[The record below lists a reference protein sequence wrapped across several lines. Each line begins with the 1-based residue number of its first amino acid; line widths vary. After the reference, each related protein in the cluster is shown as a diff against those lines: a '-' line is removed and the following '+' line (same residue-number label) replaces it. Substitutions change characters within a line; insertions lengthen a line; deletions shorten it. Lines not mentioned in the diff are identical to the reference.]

1 MNTKKMEEK
10 TLDSI
15 SSDISVVD
23 VYDLASDIG
32 KECEKII
39 DCYGAEA
46 VTALMPKVVNALEM
60 LETLANQNENENTNM
75 QMLSDRVASLESEKI
90 ERAVYR
96 EKLQRVGFFVFIIK
110 KMFMTKLI
118 HCVQKVVSFCFRETK
133 TEYIQKIEIDWE
145 ILCDFLFV

>member
-1 MNTKKMEEK
+1 MDEKM
-10 TLDSI
+10 LDSI
-15 SSDISVVD
+15 PSDISVVD

-60 LETLANQNENENTNM
+60 LESLAGRNENENTTM
-75 QMLSDRVASLESEKI
+75 QVLSDRVALLESEKI

-96 EKLQRVGFFVFIIK
+96 EKLQRVCYYHK
-110 KMFMTKLI
+110 N
-118 HCVQKVVSFCFRETK
+118 
-133 TEYIQKIEIDWE
+133 TELDY
-145 ILCDFLFV
+145 

>member
-1 MNTKKMEEK
+1 MNAQKMEEK
-10 TLDSI
+10 SLDSL

-23 VYDLASDIG
+23 VYDLASEIG

-60 LETLANQNENENTNM
+60 LETLANQNENENTTM

-96 EKLQRVGFFVFIIK
+96 DKLQRVGF
-110 KMFMTKLI
+110 MSRT
-118 HCVQKVVSFCFRETK
+118 
-133 TEYIQKIEIDWE
+133 
-145 ILCDFLFV
+145 

>member
-1 MNTKKMEEK
+1 MDEK

-23 VYDLASDIG
+23 VYDLASEIG

-46 VTALMPKVVNALEM
+46 VTSLMPKVVNALEM
-60 LETLANQNENENTNM
+60 LETLANQNENENTTM

-90 ERAVYR
+90 ERAIYR
-96 EKLQRVGFFVFIIK
+96 EKLQRVGFW
-110 KMFMTKLI
+110 LG
-118 HCVQKVVSFCFRETK
+118 S
-133 TEYIQKIEIDWE
+133 
-145 ILCDFLFV
+145 